1 MPDKVFVDTNILIYA
16 YSITETDKR
25 NITFT
30 ILESYSIV
38 ISVQVIN
45 EFIWTMNRKF
55 NINYDKLEVL
65 VDRFWKK
72 FKVSLINKFSIEKAL
87 KIAQDYKYSYWDSLI
102 IASALENECTIL
114 FTEDMQNGQVIEGRL
129 RIKNPYTSTLP
140 RL

>member
-1 MPDKVFVDTNILIYA
+1 MPDKVFIDTNILIYA
-16 YSITETDKR
+16 YSTTELNKR

-45 EFIWTMNRKF
+45 EFIWIMNRKF

-65 VDRFWKK
+65 VDRFWEK
-72 FKVSLINKFSIEKAL
+72 FEVSLINKFSIEKAL

-102 IASALENECTIL
+102 IASALENECSIL
-114 FTEDMQNGQVIEGRL
+114 FTEDMQDGQVIEGRL
-129 RIKNPYTSTLP
+129 RIKNPYVSPLP
-140 RL
+140 KS

>member
-1 MPDKVFVDTNILIYA
+1 MPDKVFIDTNILIYA
-16 YSITETDKR
+16 YSITELDKR

-45 EFIWTMNRKF
+45 EFIWIMNRKF

-65 VDRFWKK
+65 VDRFWEK
-72 FKVSLINKFSIEKAL
+72 FEVSLINKFSIEKAL

-102 IASALENECTIL
+102 IASALENECSIL

-129 RIKNPYTSTLP
+129 RIKNPYNLKN
-140 RL
+140 

>member
-1 MPDKVFVDTNILIYA
+1 MPDKVFIDTNILIYA

-38 ISVQVIN
+38 IGVQVIN

-102 IASALENECTIL
+102 IASALENECSIL
-114 FTEDMQNGQVIEGRL
+114 FTEDMHDGQLIEGVL
-129 RIKNPYTSTLP
+129 KIKNPYKV
-140 RL
+140 

>member
-1 MPDKVFVDTNILIYA
+1 MPAKVFIDTNILIYA
-16 YSITETDKR
+16 YSITELDKR

-45 EFIWTMNRKF
+45 EFIWIMNRKF

-65 VDRFWKK
+65 VDRFWEK
-72 FKVSLINKFSIEKAL
+72 FEVSLINKFTIQKAL

-102 IASALENECTIL
+102 IASALENKCSIL
-114 FTEDMQNGQVIEGRL
+114 FTEDMQDDQVIEGRL
-129 RIKNPYTSTLP
+129 RIKNPYASPLP
-140 RL
+140 RP